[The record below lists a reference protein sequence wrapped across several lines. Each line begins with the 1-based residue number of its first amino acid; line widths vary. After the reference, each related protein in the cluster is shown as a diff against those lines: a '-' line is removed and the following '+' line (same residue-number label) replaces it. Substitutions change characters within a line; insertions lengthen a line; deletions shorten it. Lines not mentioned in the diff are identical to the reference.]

1 MTNCFV
7 HKTSWELV
15 LPRSGTSVTKSHVH
29 DSGTSVTKAHVQHPW
44 TRYAQTWTW
53 GENDLFHVIF
63 SDTTSTRQIF
73 CFSIFDRKYHKG
85 IPPIYI
91 FLLYPHYFSSYESKK
106 NKNKRILKWEAG
118 ELNKYQKPISAPRI
132 LFVSLAFQ
140 IPIGKI

>member
-1 MTNCFV
+1 MKNCFMQ
-7 HKTSWELV
+7 KTSWELV
-15 LPRSGTSVTKSHVH
+15 LPRAGTSVTKLHVH
-29 DSGTSVTKAHVQHPW
+29 DPGTSVTKAHVQHPW